1 MDGGGGGE
9 TARSLPRVIDDDVSV
24 PDGTSSPE
32 LSLPSCGS
40 GAQETRFLEI
50 VLPHDL
56 FMQDSRVPC
65 VLEAV
70 PLKPGPEK

>member
-9 TARSLPRVIDDDVSV
+9 TARSLLRVIDDDVSV
-24 PDGTSSPE
+24 PDGTCSPE
-32 LSLPSCGS
+32 LSLPSCS
-40 GAQETRFLEI
+40 GAQETRFLAI

-65 VLEAV
+65 VLEVV
-70 PLKPGPEK
+70 PLIPSPEK